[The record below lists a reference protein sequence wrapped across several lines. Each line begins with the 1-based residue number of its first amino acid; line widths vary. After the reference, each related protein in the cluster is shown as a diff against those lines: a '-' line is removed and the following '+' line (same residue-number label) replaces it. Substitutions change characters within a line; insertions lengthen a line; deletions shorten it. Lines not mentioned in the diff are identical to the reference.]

1 LDEGDDALLVVVSSS
16 FGVLIT
22 SGELVPPCLLDCFVK
37 RTSCCQCLW
46 RWLCLSFALRV
57 CPTRASQSTK
67 LFPYLAAAEEAEAK
81 LGELRLGGEGAEGE
95 ASTSKPEDEIVKKLP
110 GGKVKKKVGLV
121 TDAGLRESLTS
132 VSLELHMQF
141 IRFMF
146 FIEGFLALIGS

>member
-1 LDEGDDALLVVVSSS
+1 MRRLFVVSSS

-22 SGELVPPCLLDCFVK
+22 SGEHVPPRLLDCFVK
-37 RTSCCQCLW
+37 RTSCCRCLW

-57 CPTRASQSTK
+57 CPTRASHSTT
-67 LFPYLAAAEEAEAK
+67 LFSYLAAAEEAEAK

-121 TDAGLRESLTS
+121 TDTR
-132 VSLELHMQF
+132 SLEPLSSEFSGLHIQ
-141 IRFMF
+141 
-146 FIEGFLALIGS
+146 